1 MNKKMDNLK
10 SLIAKRRAR
19 FQSARPVRQSA
30 APKAVSPKQPEAP
43 VAPVEAPA
51 EIPETPVA
59 PAEIPETPAVPE
71 TPVVEV
77 TEAPA
82 EEAPVAEEVAAPVE
96 EAPVAEESPA
106 AETDVFGRSVKKR
119 RSRKVKEV
127 EENG

>member
-43 VAPVEAPA
+43 VAPVAPVEAPA
-51 EIPETPVA
+51 EI
-59 PAEIPETPAVPE
+59 PE

-96 EAPVAEESPA
+96 EAPA

-127 EENG
+127 EDNG

>member
-43 VAPVEAPA
+43 VASVAPVEAPA

-82 EEAPVAEEVAAPVE
+82 EEVAAPVE
-96 EAPVAEESPA
+96 EAPVAEEVPA

>member
-43 VAPVEAPA
+43 VVPVAPVE
-51 EIPETPVA
+51 A

-77 TEAPA
+77 TKAP
-82 EEAPVAEEVAAPVE
+82 AEEVAAPVE
-96 EAPVAEESPA
+96 EAPVAEEAPA

-127 EENG
+127 EDNG

>member
-43 VAPVEAPA
+43 VAPVAPVEAPA

-59 PAEIPETPAVPE
+59 PAEIP
-71 TPVVEV
+71 VVEV
-77 TEAPA
+77 TEAP
-82 EEAPVAEEVAAPVE
+82 AEEVAAPVE
-96 EAPVAEESPA
+96 EAPVAEEAPA

-127 EENG
+127 EDNG

>member
-43 VAPVEAPA
+43 VAPVAPV
-51 EIPETPVA
+51 EA

-71 TPVVEV
+71 TPVAEA
-77 TEAPA
+77 TEAP
-82 EEAPVAEEVAAPVE
+82 AEEVAAPVE
-96 EAPVAEESPA
+96 EAPA

>member
-43 VAPVEAPA
+43 VAPVAPV
-51 EIPETPVA
+51 EA

-96 EAPVAEESPA
+96 EAPVAEEAPA

>member
-43 VAPVEAPA
+43 VAPVAPV
-51 EIPETPVA
+51 EA

-77 TEAPA
+77 TEAP
-82 EEAPVAEEVAAPVE
+82 VAEEVAAPVE
-96 EAPVAEESPA
+96 EAPVAEEATA